1 MQPKSNKKKESNHPF
16 PHNTLMD
23 HQKEPSPISA
33 HESLLRKI
41 IHVDMDAFFAAVEQR
56 DHPEWRGKP
65 VIVGGRPSGRGVV
78 STASYEARVFG
89 VHSAMPT
96 AQAYRLCP
104 HGIFVPSRFDAY
116 KEASKQIREVFY
128 EYTDLVE
135 PLSLDEAYLDVTQN
149 HVGNPSATLIAR
161 EIKQKIYERTQL
173 TASAGVG
180 PNKFVAK
187 VASDMDKPNGLT
199 VIPPDKMDAFLED
212 LPIKKFYGVGKA
224 TLQKM
229 LSLGIQSGRDLK
241 QWELVDLVRIF
252 GKSGHYYYRMARGED
267 TRPVQSHR
275 IRKSYGKERTFSED
289 VSDRDYIHQFV
300 EGLSATISEGMRA
313 IPAAGKTIT
322 LKLRYENFETITRSL
337 SLNHHTNDAEEIS
350 AVSKQLLQET
360 AFEERSIR
368 LLGISLSN
376 LDINEDYR
384 VEQLQLGLD
393 AR

>member
-1 MQPKSNKKKESNHPF
+1 MLHKFNKSKVFSFETLPCPLMTNPKEHPQTF
-16 PHNTLMD
+16 NQST
-23 HQKEPSPISA
+23 SV
-33 HESLLRKI
+33 RKI

-56 DHPEWRGKP
+56 DHPEWKGKP

-116 KEASKQIREVFY
+116 KEASRLIREVFY

-135 PLSLDEAYLDVTQN
+135 PLSLDEAYLDVTEN
-149 HVGNPSATLIAR
+149 HTNNPSATLIAR
-161 EIKQKIYERTQL
+161 EIKQKIFERTQL

-199 VIPPDKMDAFLED
+199 VIPPDKMAAFLNE

-229 LSLGIQSGRDLK
+229 LSLGIQTGHDLK

-275 IRKSYGKERTFSED
+275 TRKSYGKERTFRDD
-289 VSDRDYIHQFV
+289 VSDRDYIHRFT
-300 EGLSATISEGMRA
+300 EGLSATISEGLRS

-337 SLNHHTNDAEEIS
+337 SLSHHTNDAKEIS
-350 AVSKQLLQET
+350 SITKQLLQET
-360 AFEERSIR
+360 QFEERSIR

-376 LDINEDYR
+376 LDISEDYR

-393 AR
+393 S

>member
-1 MQPKSNKKKESNHPF
+1 
-16 PHNTLMD
+16 
-23 HQKEPSPISA
+23 
-33 HESLLRKI
+33 
-41 IHVDMDAFFAAVEQR
+41 
-56 DHPEWRGKP
+56 
-65 VIVGGRPSGRGVV
+65 
-78 STASYEARVFG
+78 
-89 VHSAMPT
+89 
-96 AQAYRLCP
+96 
-104 HGIFVPSRFDAY
+104 VPSRFDAY

-135 PLSLDEAYLDVTQN
+135 PLSLDEAYLDVTHN

-161 EIKQKIYERTQL
+161 EIKKKIYERTKL

-241 QWELVDLVRIF
+241 QWELVELVRIF

-289 VSDRDYIHQFV
+289 VSDRDYIHQFI

-337 SLNHHTNDAEEIS
+337 SLNHHTNDAKEIS